1 MENKKIALRMLLGA
15 LHYCAT
21 ELMKIDPD
29 YKAKME
35 KIDASTQWKS
45 EPDGPNTY
53 TIIKDGK
60 IEFNDDGI
68 LDNPT
73 YTMTSTELDQ
83 ALEIFKGR
91 YPISEAIKKGDVA
104 VTGDK
109 DELLEIIF
117 YLEAFI
123 PLLGSLTGG

>member
-1 MENKKIALRMLLGA
+1 MEKKKIALRMLLGA

-21 ELMKIDPD
+21 ELMKVDSD

-35 KIDASTQWKS
+35 KINATMQWKS

-68 LDNPT
+68 IDNPT
-73 YTMTSTELDQ
+73 YTMSSNDLDQ

-91 YPISEAIKKGDVA
+91 YPVSEAIKKGDIA
-104 VTGDK
+104 VTGNK
-109 DELLEIIF
+109 DELIAMTF

-123 PLLGSLTGG
+123 PLLGPLTGV